1 MHQPPS
7 SANFDPGVHLTK
19 ADISV
24 DDRASPSKLFVQ
36 IKASKTD
43 PFRGGVT
50 VVLGATLQELCP
62 ITAILPFLTLR
73 GAQEGLLFKY
83 VNGSYLT
90 RDHFVV
96 EVRRLL
102 EASGIESSRYSD
114 HSFRIGAAT
123 TAARAGVESHV
134 IQTLGQ
140 WHSSA
145 YLLYIRLPRD
155 SLASILSRLVSHRA
169 LTIACDS

>member
-73 GAQEGLLFKY
+73 GVQEGPLLKFE
-83 VNGSYLT
+83 NGSYLT
-90 RDHFVV
+90 GDRSKAVTRGKWD
-96 EVRRLL
+96 
-102 EASGIESSRYSD
+102 
-114 HSFRIGAAT
+114 
-123 TAARAGVESHV
+123 
-134 IQTLGQ
+134 
-140 WHSSA
+140 
-145 YLLYIRLPRD
+145 
-155 SLASILSRLVSHRA
+155 
-169 LTIACDS
+169 